1 MMQTT
6 GKITLDNLMSLEA
19 YSKYRKAHKPEII
32 AHRKLRS
39 VQLGEHINLQFESE
53 MTIRYQIQEML
64 RIEKIF
70 EEEGIQQELD
80 AYVPLMPEGTN
91 WKGTMLLEYPDVNER
106 KRELARLI
114 GVEDR
119 MFVEV
124 EGHARVYAIADED
137 LERENDEKT
146 SAVHFV
152 RFELTPAMCAAVK
165 AGAGVKLGCDHTN
178 YPAHTQIAPETLA
191 SLAGDL
197 H

>member
-1 MMQTT
+1 
-6 GKITLDNLMSLEA
+6 
-19 YSKYRKAHKPEII
+19 
-32 AHRKLRS
+32 
-39 VQLGEHINLQFESE
+39 
-53 MTIRYQIQEML
+53 ML

-70 EEEGIQQELD
+70 EEEGIEQEIE
-80 AYVPLMPEGTN
+80 AYAPLMPDGTN
-91 WKGTMLLEYPDVNER
+91 WKATMMIEYPDINER

-137 LERENDEKT
+137 LDRENEEKT

-152 RFELTPAMCAAVK
+152 RFEFTPEMVAAIK
-165 AGAGVKLGCDHTN
+165 AGASVKLGCDHRN
-178 YPAHTQIAPETLA
+178 YPAHVTIAPETLA

-197 H
+197 R